1 MFKYLK
7 FLWDYRRRLWPW
19 QLRHRSVNR
28 GFIQGRRGW
37 QILGLVLYGHEIMRK
52 ALRSEPELVATAR
65 LEPGAA
71 VKIETIDPR
80 SKRGR

>member
-1 MFKYLK
+1 MFRYTK
-7 FLWDYRRRLWPW
+7 FLWEYRKRLWPW
-19 QLRHRSVNR
+19 QLRRHSVAR
-28 GFIQGRRGW
+28 GLIQGSRGW
-37 QILGLVLYGHEIMRK
+37 QIVAVVLYGGQWMRK

-71 VKIETIDPR
+71 VNIETIDPR